1 MYILTERCFFLSDKG
16 VNLILDCVGGSYWD
30 KNLRCIAVEGT
41 WIVYG
46 LMGGA
51 VAEETF
57 LKHMMRK
64 RLTLVGTNLRP
75 RSTEVCRDRLYLG
88 ENYF

>member
-41 WIVYG
+41 WVVYG

-51 VAEETF
+51 AVQGP
-57 LKHMMRK
+57 LLGGLLRK
-64 RLTLVGTNLRP
+64 RVTLVGTTLRA
-75 RSTEVCRDRLYLG
+75 RSVQVSSLA
-88 ENYF
+88 